1 MLDALL
7 LVSVGAGFL
16 IVGNTIRKVAKRAQF
31 LSKAPTY
38 SKNVDYAAVESGI
51 YVEHGMIDRSSG
63 SSIIA
68 PQQKKSE
75 AYYSALL

>member
-1 MLDALL
+1 MFEALL
-7 LVSVGAGFL
+7 LVSVGACVL
-16 IVGNTIRKVAKRAQF
+16 IVGNTIRKVAKRAQY
-31 LSKAPTY
+31 LSKTPTY

-51 YVEHGMIDRSSG
+51 YVEHGMIDRLGG
-63 SSIIA
+63 SVA